1 MGTGRQAG
9 RKRRLTARFNKGDN
23 EAWLKLFPPG
33 GGNLI
38 TKISCGALAI
48 LGCIVC
54 GSAYASTKPAVKH
67 PAPVLALL
75 TQTQSRAA
83 AAATTP
89 PQSHPAIA
97 PLKPRPAISRSA
109 RRASDSTVKSTRANT
124 PVVTVTSVGPG
135 QAGYVHYFVIKPPD
149 GDEETQIG
157 IELPDQRIAWSF
169 PELGV
174 VVSPFIEAGVV
185 QAHEKQYD
193 VQHLYGLRP
202 FPDDESMR
210 RLQAQLITRVSLWVE
225 DATPHCNLQGQPGH
239 FCISCLGFALRIL
252 FPGPTPEYPLVPRDF
267 PRASRDTYYT
277 TEDLLFYLVGL
288 HGLRGKTAQLKRIDE
303 LALPEILRDEAIRLV
318 NATAPDETIAIAARA
333 SSGKKRPGVR
343 SSLKK
348 GPQRLPQPKRAS

>member
-1 MGTGRQAG
+1 M
-9 RKRRLTARFNKGDN
+9 TARFNKGDK
-23 EAWLKLFPPG
+23 EAWLELSPREDS
-33 GGNLI
+33 NLI

-54 GSAYASTKPAVKH
+54 GSAYALTKSVAKH

-75 TQTQSRAA
+75 TQAQSRAA

-89 PQSHPAIA
+89 PQSHPAVA
-97 PLKPRPAISRSA
+97 PRKPRPAISRSA
-109 RRASDSTVKSTRANT
+109 RRAPDTAVKSTRANT
-124 PVVTVTSVGPG
+124 PVVTVTSVGAG

-185 QAHEKQYD
+185 QVNGSQYE
-193 VQHLYGLRP
+193 VQYLYGFRP
-202 FPDDESMR
+202 FPDEESMR
-210 RLQAQLITRVSLWVE
+210 KLQAELTTRVTLWVE
-225 DATPHCNLQGQPGH
+225 DATPYCNAQGPPGY
-239 FCISCLGFALRIL
+239 FCTSCLGFALRIL

-288 HGLRGKTAQLKRIDE
+288 HGLHGKTAQLKRIDE

-318 NATAPDETIAIAARA
+318 NATAPNEIIAVADAARA
-333 SSGKKRPGVR
+333 SSRKKRPGVR